1 MNIIDNGL
9 VRCECHECTH
19 IRAGMGPGTIGWNPK
34 PTPPPECRHGRP
46 LTEYCVNCSQS
57 QEPSPAIG
65 EGDEMKVYCVFD
77 DSVYPAKLIE
87 IFAQKKDAYDFCITL
102 KEQIVEEK
110 EVIQ

>member
-1 MNIIDNGL
+1 
-9 VRCECHECTH
+9 
-19 IRAGMGPGTIGWNPK
+19 
-34 PTPPPECRHGRP
+34 
-46 LTEYCVNCSQS
+46 
-57 QEPSPAIG
+57 
-65 EGDEMKVYCVFD
+65 MKVYCVFD